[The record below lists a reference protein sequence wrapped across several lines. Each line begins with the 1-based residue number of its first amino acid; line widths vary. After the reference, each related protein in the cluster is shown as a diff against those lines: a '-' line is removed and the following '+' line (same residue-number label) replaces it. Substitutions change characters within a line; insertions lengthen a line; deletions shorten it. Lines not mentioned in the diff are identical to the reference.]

1 MDLIKLRKVAR
12 AMLALG
18 ATGLISGGVVIA
30 LGLPAVGDTVMVAG
44 GASLLIG
51 ALLLTRTPT
60 GDKDPT

>member
-1 MDLIKLRKVAR
+1 MDLIKLRKIAR

-18 ATGLISGGVVIA
+18 ATGLIGGGVVIA
-30 LGLPAVGDTVMVAG
+30 LGLPDFGDFVMVAG